1 MVASVLRFNFILP
14 IRIYC
19 DNMGALFLAKNY
31 EGKRTKYLDIRYH
44 FVREYVR
51 DGIFSILFVPTLENR
66 AYTFKKKFQTQSLLK
81 IMTISNKAKIG

>member
-14 IRIYC
+14 IIIYC

-51 DGIFSILFVPTLENR
+51 DGIFSILFVLTLENR
-66 AYTFKKKFQTQSLLK
+66 ADPFTKNV
-81 IMTISNKAKIG
+81 SNSIFAKNRDYLE